1 MSFLPLALQSPQAA
15 AKYDSLYELTISGGP
30 IMIPIGVCSVVAL
43 AYATDRWLRLRPTY
57 LGSSKHGQRIV
68 ETVEKEGVDGALAMC
83 KKSPTSLAK
92 VVAIGLSRASLPH
105 LEREKAVEEAAASEV
120 DRLSVNLRPILLV
133 YLVAPLL
140 GLLGTVWG
148 LILAFTEIALAEG
161 LGKPEMLAKGVY
173 QALVTTAAG
182 LVVAIPAIVVHQYL
196 KGRIDAFVRRLEGVW
211 DELES
216 RLTMVRG
223 S

>member
-1 MSFLPLALQSPQAA
+1 MSSFLSVATAVQSE
-15 AKYDSLYELTISGGP
+15 KYDSLYELTMSGGP
-30 IMIPIGVCSVVAL
+30 IMIPIGLCSIVAL
-43 AYATDRWLRLRPTY
+43 AYATERWLRLRPTY
-57 LGSSKHGQRIV
+57 LGTAKHARHIV
-68 ETVEKEGVDGALAMC
+68 EACEKEGVDGALAVC
-83 KKSPTSLAK
+83 KKSSTSLAR
-92 VVAIGLSRASLPH
+92 VLSVGLARASSPFQ
-105 LEREKAVEEAAASEV
+105 EREKAVEDAAASEM

-161 LGKPEMLAKGVY
+161 LGKPELLAKGVY

-182 LVVAIPAIVVHQYL
+182 LVVAIPAIVAHQYL
-196 KGRIDAFVRRLEGVW
+196 KARIDAFVRRLEGVW
-211 DELES
+211 SEVET
-216 RLTMVRG
+216 RLTTARG